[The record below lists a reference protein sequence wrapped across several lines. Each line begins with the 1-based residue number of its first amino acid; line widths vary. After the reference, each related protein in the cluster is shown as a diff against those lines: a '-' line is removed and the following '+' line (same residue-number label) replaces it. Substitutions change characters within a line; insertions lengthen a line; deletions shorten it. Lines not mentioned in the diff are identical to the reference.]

1 MLEPRSQ
8 GETGGD
14 MAGQMGA
21 GGLVS
26 HSRTSAFPLGEM
38 GGAEW
43 RKDMI

>member
-8 GETGGD
+8 GERRGD
-14 MAGQMGA
+14 MAGWVSG
-21 GGLVS
+21 GGLVG
-26 HSRTSAFPLGEM
+26 HSISAFPLCEV